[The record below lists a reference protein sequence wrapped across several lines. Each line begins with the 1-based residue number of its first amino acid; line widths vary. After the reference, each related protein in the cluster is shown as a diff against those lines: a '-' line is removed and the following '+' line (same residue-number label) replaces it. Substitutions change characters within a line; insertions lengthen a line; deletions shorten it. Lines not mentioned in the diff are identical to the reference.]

1 MKYILAQNSL
11 NTVPATFQNSAQ
23 FRSTFNRSVTLP
35 ANCQMCIVSSTLDDA
50 NDPKIHYV
58 EVTNLPLQAVMGNG
72 EKGGQPAL
80 LGPVLTDAN
89 IYGVKNWVDLGNPSP
104 LVITDLYVKITNQ
117 DGEISSGLTGATEI
131 LIGYRPGG
139 QEKQSYGLN
148 LK

>member
-23 FRSTFNRSVTLP
+23 FRSTFNRSVELP

-72 EKGGQPAL
+72 EKGGTPAL
-80 LGPVLTDAN
+80 LGPVLTDSN